1 MGMSEN
7 SKTLGVALGGGG
19 LRGFAHIGVLQ
30 VLEDY
35 HIPISY
41 LSGTSAGALVAALYA
56 SGLSAYQIEELAL
69 GLQPAD
75 YLDYNISGLI
85 KYILSRYLPGLD
97 APIQGIIKGDK
108 IQHLVEQWTR
118 GKSLK
123 ECSLPLTIIGCDI
136 DSGRE
141 IIFTNQDPGWENG
154 SRVVIQE
161 ALLSEAV
168 RASIAIPA
176 TFVPLDFADMQ
187 LVDGGLKSIVPIT
200 AQKVMGAEYIM
211 AVNLGGGYYLRQAG
225 GIPDIISRSISIL
238 TYETSETEQ
247 RLFADLVIRPQVK
260 SVGLTDWEAAARF
273 VRAGRRAMKEQI
285 AHLEK
290 DLQIRSYCNRKTTD
304 HIYYRQSNK
313 CQHALR
319 RRGGG

>member
-1 MGMSEN
+1 MSEQL
-7 SKTLGVALGGGG
+7 KTLGVALGGGG
-19 LRGFAHIGVLQ
+19 LKGFAHIGVLQ
-30 VLEDY
+30 ILEDN

-56 SGLSAYQIEELAL
+56 SGLSAYQMEVLSRS
-69 GLQPAD
+69 LQPSD
-75 YLDYNISGLI
+75 YLDYNISGLV

-97 APIQGIIKGDK
+97 APVQGIIKGNK

-123 ECSLPLTIIGCDI
+123 ECTEPLTIIACDI

-141 IIFTNQDPGWENG
+141 VVFTNQDLTWK
-154 SRVVIQE
+154 SKQTVVIQD

-168 RASIAIPA
+168 RASISIPA
-176 TFVPLDFADMQ
+176 TFIPLDFAGLQ
-187 LVDGGLKSIVPIT
+187 LVDGGLKSIVPVT
-200 AQKVMGAEYIM
+200 AQKVMGANYIM
-211 AVNLGGGYYLRQAG
+211 AVNLGSEYYQESVA
-225 GIPDIISRSISIL
+225 GIPSIISRSISIL

-247 RLFADLVIRPQVK
+247 HLFADMVIKPKVK
-260 SVGLTDWEAAARF
+260 SVGLDGWEEAF
-273 VRAGRRAMKEQI
+273 QFIRAGRRAMLEQLGKLKKE
-285 AHLEK
+285 
-290 DLQIRSYCNRKTTD
+290 LQIGSYCNRKTAD

>member
-1 MGMSEN
+1 MLDH
-7 SKTLGVALGGGG
+7 SKTLGIALGGGG

-30 VLEDY
+30 VLEDNQ
-35 HIPISY
+35 IPISY

-56 SGLSAYQIEELAL
+56 SGLSPYQMEALARELE
-69 GLQPAD
+69 PSD

-85 KYILSRYLPGLD
+85 KYILSCYLPGLD
-97 APIQGIIKGDK
+97 APVQGIIKGDK
-108 IQHLVEQWTR
+108 IQQLVEQWTR

-123 ECSLPLTIIGCDI
+123 ECSLPLTIIACDI

-141 IIFTNQDPGWENG
+141 IIFTNQDLEWETG
-154 SRVVIQE
+154 QIVVIQN

-168 RASIAIPA
+168 RASISIPA
-176 TFVPLDFADMQ
+176 TFVPLDFAGMQ
-187 LVDGGLKSIVPIT
+187 LVDGGLKSIVPVT
-200 AQKVMGAEYIM
+200 AQKVMGADYIM
-211 AVNLGGGYYLRQAG
+211 AVNLGSEYYQESVA
-225 GIPDIISRSISIL
+225 GIPSIISRSISIL

-247 RLFADLVIRPQVK
+247 RLFADMVIKPKVK
-260 SVGLTDWEAAARF
+260 SVGLDGWDEAFQFIRS
-273 VRAGRRAMKEQI
+273 GRRAMLEQ
-285 AHLEK
+285 LEK
-290 DLQIRSYCNRKTTD
+290 LKKELQIGPDCNRKTAD

>member
-1 MGMSEN
+1 MVEH

-56 SGLSAYQIEELAL
+56 SGLSAYQIEALAL
-69 GLQPAD
+69 SLQPSD

-85 KYILSRYLPGLD
+85 KYILSCYLPGLD

-108 IQHLVEQWTR
+108 IQHLLERWTR

-123 ECSLPLTIIGCDI
+123 DCPLPLTIMACDI
-136 DSGRE
+136 DSGQE
-141 IIFTNQDPGWENG
+141 IIFTNQDLEWENG
-154 SRVVIQE
+154 SRLVIQE

-168 RASIAIPA
+168 RASISIPA

-200 AQKVMGAEYIM
+200 AQKVMGAQYIM
-211 AVNLGGGYYLRQAG
+211 AVNLGGGYYQQPAG

-260 SVGLTDWEAAARF
+260 SVGLTDWEEATRF
-273 VRAGRRAMKEQI
+273 IRVGRRAMKEQI

-290 DLQIRSYCNRKTTD
+290 DLQIRPDCNRKTTD